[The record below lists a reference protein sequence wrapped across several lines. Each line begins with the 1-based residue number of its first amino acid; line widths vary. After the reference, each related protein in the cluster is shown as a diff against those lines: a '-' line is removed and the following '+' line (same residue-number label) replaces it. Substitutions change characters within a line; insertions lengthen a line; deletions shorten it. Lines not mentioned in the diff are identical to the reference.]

1 MPTIYETE
9 TLYKAVA
16 QVPSKLADSPE
27 SCLEL
32 TKDLL
37 EKYAPTQEA
46 VVLVGLNRKMLCVF
60 RRLLGLGNSHA
71 STVDVTELFRQLLLT
86 HVSLF
91 VIVHNHPSGDPTPSD
106 ADRLMTKQIQ
116 DAAKLLGLRLCDH
129 IIQGT
134 KEDDPRGVGYYSFA
148 KDDYSFITRGRYGE
162 ND

>member
-16 QVPSKLADSPE
+16 QVPSKLADSPAA
-27 SCLEL
+27 CLEM

-37 EKYAPTQEA
+37 EKYKAQEA
-46 VVLVGLNRKMLCVF
+46 FVLIGLNRKLLCVY

-71 STVDVTELFRQLLLT
+71 SIVDVPELFRQLLLT
-86 HVSLF
+86 HVSQF
-91 VIVHNHPSGDPTPSD
+91 IIIHNHPSGDPTPSD
-106 ADRLMTKQIQ
+106 ADRRMTKQIQ
-116 DAAKLLGLRLCDH
+116 EAAKLLGLRLCDH

-134 KEDDPRGVGYYSFA
+134 KEDDPRGVGYYSFV
-148 KDDYSFITRGRYGE
+148 KDDYSFSTRGRYGE

>member
-1 MPTIYETE
+1 MISKFIFHSYFG
-9 TLYKAVA
+9 TLLIENG
-16 QVPSKLADSPE
+16 KLFCIDR
-27 SCLEL
+27 
-32 TKDLL
+32 
-37 EKYAPTQEA
+37 
-46 VVLVGLNRKMLCVF
+46 N
-60 RRLLGLGNSHA
+60 
-71 STVDVTELFRQLLLT
+71 T

-91 VIVHNHPSGDPTPSD
+91 VVVHNHPSGDPTPSD